1 MICDGAR
8 ASMEETN
15 DKGRHEVFWKILGIV
30 VAVWIGLAIL
40 GALVKSVFPLLVISA
55 LIFGGYLLY
64 KALQP
69 SDRKD
74 VTRL

>member
-1 MICDGAR
+1 
-8 ASMEETN
+8 MEETN
-15 DKGRHEVFWKILGIV
+15 DKGGTKVFWKILGIV

-40 GALVKSVFPLLVISA
+40 GALVKSLFPLLVISA

>member
-1 MICDGAR
+1 M
-8 ASMEETN
+8 
-15 DKGRHEVFWKILGIV
+15 FWKILGIV

-40 GALVKSVFPLLVISA
+40 GALVKSLFPLLVISA

-74 VTRL
+74 VTHL

>member
-1 MICDGAR
+1 
-8 ASMEETN
+8 
-15 DKGRHEVFWKILGIV
+15 VFWKILGIV

-40 GALVKSVFPLLVISA
+40 GALVKSLFPLLVISA

-69 SDRKD
+69 SDHKD